1 MTFTSGVRPAQAAD
15 RTDTQAADR
24 TDTQTTDKTTDRTT
38 DRATDRATDKAG
50 RTADASTSQ
59 AEVVQKTQRRAP
71 ATQSA
76 VPAPLP
82 PLQNSPPPASGDP
95 TAAPTA
101 PTPAQ
106 SAPAQ
111 PTTAAPAP
119 VGTISAGIE
128 PGLYRIERGPDGQ
141 SLQAT
146 PVDEEMLAATA
157 GAAENADAALMPTP
171 RSFFMMSAG
180 GSVDFVPGGGVGY
193 ASYYNFGMTF
203 LPELAVGRYLKNKP
217 NFGIGFAGSMTK
229 PFYGVGFRLGARF
242 QWDKRLSSKFPV
254 YASSKLT
261 AGLEISVPS
270 YYSPVGGFVEF
281 GWGLDALVSERII
294 LSFRPVNLSL
304 SYAGSLPGVRWS
316 VLGGVGYRW

>member
-1 MTFTSGVRPAQAAD
+1 MTSWNRAIKLAAGGLAVTFTSGVRPAQAAD
-15 RTDTQAADR
+15 QADDEAD
-24 TDTQTTDKTTDRTT
+24 
-38 DRATDRATDKAG
+38 A
-50 RTADASTSQ
+50 TADA
-59 AEVVQKTQRRAP
+59 AARDGEEVQTTRRRAP
-71 ATQSA
+71 AEQSA

-95 TAAPTA
+95 TAAPT
-101 PTPAQ
+101 PAD
-106 SAPAQ
+106 SAQ

-146 PVDEEMLAATA
+146 PVDEEMLAVTDGTA
-157 GAAENADAALMPTP
+157 EDPDAALMPTP
-171 RSFFMMSAG
+171 RNFLMMSAG
-180 GSVDFVPGGGVGY
+180 GSVDFVAGGGVGY
-193 ASYYNFGMTF
+193 VSYYNFGMTF

-217 NFGIGFAGSMTK
+217 NFGIGFAGSMSK
-229 PFYGVGFRLGARF
+229 PLYGIGFRFGARF

-261 AGLEISVPS
+261 AGLEISLPS

-304 SYAGSLPGVRWS
+304 SYAGLLPGVRWS

>member
-1 MTFTSGVRPAQAAD
+1 MTCWNRAIKLAAGGLAVTFTSGVRPAQAAD
-15 RTDTQAADR
+15 RTDA
-24 TDTQTTDKTTDRTT
+24 QTTDKAD
-38 DRATDRATDKAG
+38 DEAG
-50 RTADASTSQ
+50 RTADAAASDRE
-59 AEVVQKTQRRAP
+59 EVQTTQRRAP
-71 ATQSA
+71 AEPSA

-95 TAAPTA
+95 TAAPT
-101 PTPAQ
+101 PVDPAQ
-106 SAPAQ
+106 AN
-111 PTTAAPAP
+111 TAAPAP

-146 PVDEEMLAATA
+146 PVDEEMLAVTDGTA
-157 GAAENADAALMPTP
+157 EDPDAALMPTP
-171 RSFFMMSAG
+171 RNFFMMSAG

-229 PFYGVGFRLGARF
+229 PISGVGFRFGARF

-261 AGLEISVPS
+261 AGLEISVPA

-304 SYAGSLPGVRWS
+304 SYAGFLPGVRWS